1 MKIGQLAEDS
11 GTTVKTIRYY
21 EAIGVLPEPDRRASG
36 YREYDPEVLD
46 RLAFIKA
53 AQGVGLTLGE
63 IREIVAFRDR
73 GETPCAHVLE
83 LIQQRSEEFAERIR
97 QLQRLR
103 KDLVGLADRGRRLDP
118 RDCEPSSVCHII
130 RAE

>member
-1 MKIGQLAEDS
+1 MKIGELAKAS

-21 EAIGVLPEPDRRASG
+21 ESIEVLPEPDRRASG
-36 YREYDPEVLD
+36 YREYDQDALD

-53 AQGVGLTLGE
+53 AQGVGLRLGE

-73 GETPCAHVLE
+73 GETPCAHVLD
-83 LIQQRSEEFAERIR
+83 LIQQRAQEFAERIR

-103 KDLVGLADRGRRLDP
+103 RDLAGLADRGRHLDP
-118 RDCEPSSVCHII
+118 RDCEPSAVCHII